1 MNILFWFVMETS
13 SGSML
18 GLQIITFIQPM
29 QSDYEAKF
37 VSLFKPVK
45 RIFFIRNFF
54 ANQSAWAGDNDTL
67 ACLHSEKEK

>member
-18 GLQIITFIQPM
+18 GLQIITFIQPV

-37 VSLFKPVK
+37 VSLV
-45 RIFFIRNFF
+45 
-54 ANQSAWAGDNDTL
+54 ALSQ
-67 ACLHSEKEK
+67 